1 MSVPFNSPKIKPIIR
16 TVEGKL
22 PLNAA
27 TKLIF
32 ILIEE
37 ENGSRP
43 SSLSTIA
50 ASESLRPSFISFWI
64 TVSAVGDFDLMG
76 PSLFLYSL
84 AVFTKQTSAHLAGSL
99 SAFFFRPLLLTEA
112 PHSLYLQS
120 LATSVSSSPYPLP
133 APLSSCS
140 FPVAPLLGFPG
151 TVHTTVFSSPL
162 CSFFSHC
169 ELAFL
174 SPLKPASP
182 WALGTSKMVA
192 FSVLCPLDPTCG
204 DVPDCSYLS
213 T

>member
-43 SSLSTIA
+43 SPLSTIA
-50 ASESLRPSFISFWI
+50 ASESRLWPSFISFWI

-84 AVFTKQTSAHLAGSL
+84 AVFT
-99 SAFFFRPLLLTEA
+99 
-112 PHSLYLQS
+112 
-120 LATSVSSSPYPLP
+120 
-133 APLSSCS
+133 
-140 FPVAPLLGFPG
+140 
-151 TVHTTVFSSPL
+151 
-162 CSFFSHC
+162 
-169 ELAFL
+169 
-174 SPLKPASP
+174 
-182 WALGTSKMVA
+182 
-192 FSVLCPLDPTCG
+192 
-204 DVPDCSYLS
+204 
-213 T
+213 

>member
-43 SSLSTIA
+43 SPLSTIA
-50 ASESLRPSFISFWI
+50 ASESRLRPSFISFWI

-84 AVFTKQTSAHLAGSL
+84 AVFPKQTSAPLAGSL

-112 PHSLYLQS
+112 PHSLYLRS
-120 LATSVSSSPYPLP
+120 LAASVSSSPYPLP

-140 FPVAPLLGFPG
+140 FPVAPLPGFPG
-151 TVHTTVFSSPL
+151 TVRTTVFSSPL
-162 CSFFSHC
+162 CSFFNHSSWLSSHH
-169 ELAFL
+169 
-174 SPLKPASP
+174 
-182 WALGTSKMVA
+182 
-192 FSVLCPLDPTCG
+192 
-204 DVPDCSYLS
+204 
-213 T
+213 